1 MDLFTSL
8 QGPFAGLGSQGL
20 FLMSSTVILLII
32 IFFMYKTY
40 RASMNVEARL
50 SEFASLSQSAFG
62 RKLRLIEVNA
72 DEYKLNKRVL
82 GPLARIIDEYCVM
95 TTNEKGIIILC
106 KRPGSK
112 ETKQSCVDVLVPL
125 SMQTGAHSM
134 PFTAG
139 RSKC

>member
-62 RKLRLIEVNA
+62 QSVWEETSRWIEEEEFGAALEAFETNSALQPYHGECRRALEILYAKLVTRRCLELRA
-72 DEYKLNKRVL
+72 
-82 GPLARIIDEYCVM
+82 
-95 TTNEKGIIILC
+95 
-106 KRPGSK
+106 
-112 ETKQSCVDVLVPL
+112 VD
-125 SMQTGAHSM
+125 
-134 PFTAG
+134 
-139 RSKC
+139 

>member
-40 RASMNVEARL
+40 RASMNVEAKL

-82 GPLARIIDEYCVM
+82 GRW
-95 TTNEKGIIILC
+95 
-106 KRPGSK
+106 RGS
-112 ETKQSCVDVLVPL
+112 
-125 SMQTGAHSM
+125 SMNTV
-134 PFTAG
+134 
-139 RSKC
+139 

>member
-95 TTNEKGIIILC
+95 TTNEKGIITFANDRFLSLSGF
-106 KRPGSK
+106 PSGS
-112 ETKQSCVDVLVPL
+112 
-125 SMQTGAHSM
+125 
-134 PFTAG
+134 
-139 RSKC
+139 